1 MNKTLIVAE
10 KPSVA
15 GNIASVL
22 GANNRSDTYYEGNG
36 FIVSWCFGHL
46 LTLMDSK
53 DYDPSMEKWE
63 LDKFPFIPPS
73 FHYKV
78 KDDSGVKK
86 QYKALAKLMNEADL
100 IINACDAD
108 REGET
113 IFYLVYRESKSTKPV
128 KRLWVS
134 EQTPADIKQGMDNLI
149 DNSKMFNLQAS
160 GEARQIADWLIGINL
175 TSVATLKCGNGTL
188 LRCGRVILPTL
199 KLIYDRH
206 MEIANFKPTPFYELK
221 ASFEVQNGVYNGLFI
236 NSDNCTRF
244 EKKEDLEGILKQ
256 IKGKNGKVI
265 DKIVKPS
272 KENPKKLFNL
282 TDLQGYI
289 TSKYDGWSAEKVLN
303 VAQSLYEKKFLSYP
317 RTSSRYLESTLVSKM
332 EKVLDAVKGDC
343 QVKFENKKSVFDS
356 SKVESHSAITP
367 TYIVPT
373 SLSQDEKII
382 YEEVKKRFISQFM
395 NPAEYEVTEIKTL
408 VDNHLFLTKGKL
420 LVKEGWKALYT
431 SEQSE
436 PEEGEEPNIPN
447 ILKDETVEVEDAALL
462 SKKTSPPKPFSEETL
477 LKAMETCGRNIDE
490 DDIQHILEGFQLG
503 TPATRAQILKNIFSV
518 GYAEKKG
525 KSICLTSVGMSLIKN
540 VPLAEF
546 YNVNF
551 TGLLEKKLKDIELGK
566 LSKDIY
572 LEEIKTI
579 VNDSVSKLK
588 NVNAVVGVREEK
600 ETLGQCPG
608 CGSPIHESD
617 KSYYCSNFK
626 NGCSFSIWKENSLLT
641 KFGIKKVQKSL
652 LKKLLNLEPVTLYVN
667 FSVHIIVSLI
677 KDDSDRWSLQFSFPS
692 AEESKEMRDVLGCCP
707 DCGKPVYETQYS
719 YACDGKKTGRCSFSI
734 SKENPLLAKFKINN
748 LSKGLISKLLRMSEE
763 QIKLSPAKFVKA
775 KLEKD
780 DKGKWVVKFTF
791 LSEEENLKLREVLG
805 QCPECGANVYEDN
818 FSFKCEHY
826 SNGCSFALWKGN
838 RFFEKHRKT
847 LTKANVKALLK
858 NGKVEIWDF
867 YSEKTCSCFG
877 AVIGLEKNDKYWH
890 FKLLSFFSS
899 DKKK

>member
-1 MNKTLIVAE
+1 MKTLVVAE

-15 GNIASVL
+15 SNIASIL
-22 GANNRSDTYYEGNG
+22 GAKNRFDSYFEGNG
-36 FIVSWCFGHL
+36 YIVSWCFGHL
-46 LTLMDSK
+46 LTLKDSK

-63 LDKFPFIPPS
+63 LDKFPFIPSS
-73 FHYKV
+73 FQYKV

-221 ASFEVQNGVYNGLFI
+221 ASFKAQNGVYNGLFI

-244 EKKEDLEGILKQ
+244 EKKEDLEEILKQ

-265 DKIVKPS
+265 DKVVKPS

-395 NPAEYEVTEIKTL
+395 NPAEYEITEIKTL
-408 VDNHLFLTKGKL
+408 VGNHLFLTKGKL
-420 LVKEGWKALYT
+420 LVKEGWKALYI
-431 SEQSE
+431 SERSG

-447 ILKDETVEVEDAALL
+447 ILKDETVGVEDVALL

-477 LKAMETCGRNIDE
+477 LKAMETCGRNIEE

-525 KSICLTSVGMSLIKN
+525 KSIFLTPVGMSLINN
-540 VPLAEF
+540 VPLNEF
-546 YNVNF
+546 YDVNF

-566 LSKDIY
+566 LSKNIY

-579 VNDSVSKLK
+579 VNESVSKLK

-600 ETLGQCPG
+600 ETLGQCPD
-608 CGSPIHESD
+608 CGSPIYESD

-626 NGCSFSIWKENSLLT
+626 NGCNFSIWKENSLLA

-652 LKKLLNLEPVTLYVN
+652 LKKLLKLDPVEINLN
-667 FSVHIIVSLI
+667 HSKFIIISLV
-677 KDDSDRWSLQFSFPS
+677 KKEKWGLEFKFPS
-692 AEESKEMRDVLGCCP
+692 VEETKKMKESLGKCP
-707 DCGKPVYETQYS
+707 DCGSDVYENQFFYS
-719 YACDGKKTGRCSFSI
+719 CYKKDSGECSFAI
-734 SKENPLLAKFKINN
+734 YKENALLAKFNISKVPKPFFKTL
-748 LSKGLISKLLRMSEE
+748 LSKNES
-763 QIKLSPAKFVKA
+763 QIKLSPTRFAMASLQKNNEKWSINFV
-775 KLEKD
+775 
-780 DKGKWVVKFTF
+780 FM
-791 LSEEENLKLREVLG
+791 SEDENLKLREIIG
-805 QCPECGANVYEDN
+805 SCPECGANVYEDKHTFRCSN
-818 FSFKCEHY
+818 Y
-826 SNGCSFALWKGN
+826 SNGCSFSLWKEDK
-838 RFFEKHRKT
+838 FFEQYRKKLSKAIVKT
-847 LTKANVKALLK
+847 LLDK
-858 NGKVEIWDF
+858 GKVEIKDL
-867 YSEKTCSCFG
+867 YSEKKLKHFN
-877 AVIGLEKNDKYWH
+877 AVIGLEKNGKYWN
-890 FKLLSFFSS
+890 FKILSFIN
-899 DKKK
+899 